1 MRLLTLPIVFILYCC
16 KNNSAS
22 LGIAKIQLD
31 STKLYGRWTILDA
44 LRNNRPTQ
52 TITGAIFDIQPNQL
66 THNLLGT
73 DIEYQYQI
81 KDSTL
86 LASDQTMYR
95 IEYLNDSLL
104 IINTLIQNHK
114 FKMSLKKLPEQTPE
128 LTESDT
134 LKQMQ

>member
-1 MRLLTLPIVFILYCC
+1 MTLAIVCTLYCC
-16 KNNSAS
+16 KNNSIS
-22 LGIAKIQLD
+22 IDIQKVLLD
-31 STKLYGRWTILDA
+31 STKLYGRWTSLDA

-52 TITGAIFDIQPNQL
+52 TITGAIFDIQPSQL

-73 DIEYQYQI
+73 ENVYQYQI

-86 LASDQTMYR
+86 QASDQTYYK

-104 IINTLIQNHK
+104 IINTLIQNHR
-114 FKMSLKKLPEQTPE
+114 FKMSLKKLPEQTLE

-134 LKQMQ
+134 LKQLQ

>member
-1 MRLLTLPIVFILYCC
+1 MD
-16 KNNSAS
+16 
-22 LGIAKIQLD
+22 IQKVLLD

-52 TITGAIFDIQPNQL
+52 TITGAIFFIQPSQL

-73 DIEYQYQI
+73 ENVYQYQI

-86 LASDQTMYR
+86 QASDQTYYK

-104 IINTLIQNHK
+104 IINTLIQNHR
-114 FKMSLKKLPEQTPE
+114 FKMSLKKLPEQTLE

-134 LKQMQ
+134 LKQLQ